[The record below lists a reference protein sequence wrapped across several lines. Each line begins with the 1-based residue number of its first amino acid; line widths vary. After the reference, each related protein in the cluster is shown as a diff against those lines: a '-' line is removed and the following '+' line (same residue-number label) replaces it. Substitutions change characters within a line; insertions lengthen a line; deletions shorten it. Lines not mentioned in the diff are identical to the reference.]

1 MPVVAKVLEK
11 IVAHQLHSYFEDC
24 QSLSPFQSAYC
35 RGKSTEQL
43 LLVAVDY
50 ITQALDDRSIACV
63 AFLDLQ
69 KAFDSLD
76 HHILLRRLNQL
87 GVGGNEINWF
97 VSYLS
102 NRCQRV
108 KLQNSYST

>member
-1 MPVVAKVLEK
+1 M
-11 IVAHQLHSYFEDC
+11 
-24 QSLSPFQSAYC
+24 
-35 RGKSTEQL
+35 
-43 LLVAVDY
+43 DY

-63 AFLDLQ
+63 AFLDLR

-108 KLQNSYST
+108 KLQNSYSTWDLVKGDIPQGSALGSLLF